1 MKGYFGDFGNKSRDA
16 LINRN
21 LNLVCTQN
29 WIAFMEVE
37 KLGPEKLS
45 TSATVPPPTVV
56 DRVLKDLFHEGA
68 QNLDHEKGEHR
79 NSRIIK
85 GAPLESLFAQFCL
98 HALWFGDCNIC
109 AIAVLWIEFV
119 REVRWCWEESQPIPR
134 MQTSGSIDLS
144 TCLIHQKLQMLAI
157 CIKKKYHSD
166 IHFDDKVGDNSN
178 VFADYKEG
186 SDVGDGRTQNSA
198 STEQFDVKRDSS
210 SWKTSEYSFGTNGK
224 KAVAI
229 SDNVSPSADR
239 KPAEMVRKGSS
250 GLFGSM
256 MLLNSY
262 QRMHAP
268 YTQDVPIMTEDMHEE
283 RLRAAEALGNAFSFS
298 AQLEKDILTSD
309 MSAFKAA
316 NPDAVFEDFIRWHSP
331 GDWEPCEADVS
342 ESSMDHKTELNA
354 DWPPRG
360 RLSERMSERGNSWR
374 QIWNDAPPSPVFEQ
388 KPLLDP
394 NREGEKIL
402 HYLETIPP
410 HQLLQQ
416 MVCTAFRASA
426 GCLNRTS
433 FGAFEQLKIRIE
445 QLYLTIAST
454 LKPLQA
460 TLLRDKNEIIDDL
473 RRLTVVFEH
482 VEKLVIL
489 SASIHRKLL
498 AAPRLSTA
506 ILGDYFKYY
515 LPRMGM
521 GLEGGNEQ
529 EEFNEK
535 QQVKGHERA
544 AIADMFM
551 TPTANQ
557 SWRKVLSM
565 GNLLNGHEPTLR
577 EIIFSKRDNV
587 SDNHY
592 ASFTQSSL
600 DHEIE
605 THRMYICGT
614 SNDLQVALSVSSS
627 D

>member
-1 MKGYFGDFGNKSRDA
+1 
-16 LINRN
+16 
-21 LNLVCTQN
+21 
-29 WIAFMEVE
+29 
-37 KLGPEKLS
+37 
-45 TSATVPPPTVV
+45 
-56 DRVLKDLFHEGA
+56 
-68 QNLDHEKGEHR
+68 
-79 NSRIIK
+79 
-85 GAPLESLFAQFCL
+85 
-98 HALWFGDCNIC
+98 
-109 AIAVLWIEFV
+109 
-119 REVRWCWEESQPIPR
+119 
-134 MQTSGSIDLS
+134 
-144 TCLIHQKLQMLAI
+144 
-157 CIKKKYHSD
+157 
-166 IHFDDKVGDNSN
+166 
-178 VFADYKEG
+178 
-186 SDVGDGRTQNSA
+186 
-198 STEQFDVKRDSS
+198 
-210 SWKTSEYSFGTNGK
+210 
-224 KAVAI
+224 
-229 SDNVSPSADR
+229 
-239 KPAEMVRKGSS
+239 MVRKGSA
-250 GLFGSM
+250 GLVGSM

-283 RLRAAEALGNAFSFS
+283 RLRAAEVLGNAFSFS

-342 ESSMDHKTELNA
+342 ESSMDHETELNA

-360 RLSERMSERGNSWR
+360 SLSERMSERGNSWR
-374 QIWNDAPPSPVFEQ
+374 QIWNDVPPLPVSEQ

-416 MVCTAFRASA
+416 MVCTAFRASV

-445 QLYLTIAST
+445 QLYLTMAST

-460 TLLRDKNEIIDDL
+460 TLLHDKNEIIDDL
-473 RRLTVVFEH
+473 RRLTVVSEH

-489 SASIHRKLL
+489 SASMHRKLL

-515 LPRMGM
+515 LPRMGT
-521 GLEGGNEQ
+521 GLEGRNEQ

-565 GNLLNGHEPTLR
+565 GNLLNGHEPILR

-587 SDNHY
+587 VDTHY
-592 ASFTQSSL
+592 ASFTRSSL